1 MDVIFAYILVAL
13 VLFALLRE
21 VHCWFWKINKIVEL
35 LEKMEREL
43 NGVNLSLSDIR
54 GKVDAINRQGADR

>member
-1 MDVIFAYILVAL
+1 MDVIFPYILVAL
-13 VLFALLRE
+13 VIFVFLRE

-43 NGVNLSLSDIR
+43 NGVNPSLSDIR

>member
-1 MDVIFAYILVAL
+1 MIFV
-13 VLFALLRE
+13 FLRE